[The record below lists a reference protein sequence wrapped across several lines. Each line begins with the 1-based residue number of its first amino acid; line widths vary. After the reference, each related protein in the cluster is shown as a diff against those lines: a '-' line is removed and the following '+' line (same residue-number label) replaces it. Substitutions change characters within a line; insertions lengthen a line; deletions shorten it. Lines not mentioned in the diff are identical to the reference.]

1 MEIFLGICILA
12 LGMILGFMMALALYA
27 FEYVLDRRHSAKM
40 PRKFLE
46 RSLREMPIAKGGG
59 AVLMPETEE
68 EIARAAQIEKDRL
81 AGRVTKLADL

>member
-1 MEIFLGICILA
+1 MEIFLGIIILA
-12 LGMILGFMMALALYA
+12 LGMIIGFMMALALYA
-27 FEYVLDRRHSAKM
+27 FEYVLDRRHSMKM

-46 RSLREMPIAKGGG
+46 RSLREMPIAKGSG
-59 AVLMPETEE
+59 AVLMPESEE